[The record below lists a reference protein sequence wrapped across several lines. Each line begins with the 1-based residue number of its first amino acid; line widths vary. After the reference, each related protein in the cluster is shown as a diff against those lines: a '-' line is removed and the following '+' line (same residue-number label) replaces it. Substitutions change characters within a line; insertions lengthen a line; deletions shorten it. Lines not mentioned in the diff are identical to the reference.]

1 MARRRTFSK
10 VVTDSGDFLR
20 LPLSSQCLYFHLGLH
35 ADDDGFIDNAD
46 VIRRAIGAAA
56 EDIENLVQAGFIIR
70 FSSGIAV
77 ITHWQAQ
84 NSIQK
89 DRYIPT
95 KHIKERD
102 LLKCDRNKAYI
113 LD

>member
-56 EDIENLVQAGFIIR
+56 EDIENLVQAGFIFR
-70 FSSGIAV
+70 FSSGIVV
-77 ITHWQAQ
+77 IAHWYTQ

-89 DRYIPT
+89 DRYMPT
-95 KHIKERD
+95 IHTKEQNM
-102 LLKCDRNKAYI
+102 LKFGKNKDYI
-113 LD
+113 LG